1 MSAAPATKPKIMTV
15 RGPIAPEELGFTS
28 LHEHILVDLAEC
40 FRGRYRQILPNVPM
54 PDGPFV
60 MEDRSTLR
68 HGILLSSENL
78 QLDDEEAAAG
88 EVADFAAVGGSAI
101 VETGAPGIRTAQDV
115 VAFKR
120 ISEDT
125 GVHII
130 ACTGLYAENTWPER
144 FHGLTR
150 DQYADY
156 LRGEIANGIGE
167 SGIFPGQIKVA
178 YEGST
183 EPADAYARAAALVSR
198 ESGLSLQVHVG
209 LLLQNSY
216 LRETLL
222 PLLYAGD
229 RVPERTVICHVENW
243 LGILPVTQLVK
254 DPRSI
259 PCDLSL
265 HKEVLDRGFNI
276 CFTCIGA
283 EWDLEQMGFAHRPDW
298 FYLAGL
304 LALINE
310 GYAGQICLGHDV
322 FTRLDTRRGGGTGF
336 TRIHNFVL
344 PTLRQCGVSEAD
356 IHKITVENPARL
368 LAY

>member
-1 MSAAPATKPKIMTV
+1 MARVMTV
-15 RGPIAPEELGFTS
+15 RGPIDAADLGFTS
-28 LHEHILVDLAEC
+28 LHEHILVDLAET

-60 MEDRSTLR
+60 IEDRSTLR

-78 QLDDEEAAAG
+78 RLDDEEAAAG
-88 EVADFAAVGGSAI
+88 EVDDFRDAGGSAM
-101 VETGAPGIRTAQDV
+101 VETGVPGIRTASDV
-115 VAFKR
+115 RVFRR
-120 ISEDT
+120 ISEKT

-130 ACTGLYAENTWPER
+130 ACTGLYAENSWPGR
-144 FHGLTR
+144 FQGLSR
-150 DQYADY
+150 DQYVDY
-156 LRGEIANGIGE
+156 LRGEIANGIGD

-183 EPADAYARAAALVSR
+183 EAADAYARAASIVSG

-209 LLLQNSY
+209 LLLTNDN
-216 LRETLL
+216 LRQTIL
-222 PLLYAGD
+222 PILFDGD
-229 RVPERTVICHVENW
+229 CVPERTVICHVENW
-243 LGILPVTQLVK
+243 LGFLPLTQLVK

-259 PCDLSL
+259 PFDLSL
-265 HKEVLDRGFNI
+265 HKEVLDRGFNV

-304 LALINE
+304 LALVKE

-322 FTRLDTRRGGGTGF
+322 FTRLDTRRGGGEGF

-344 PTLRQCGVSEAD
+344 PTLRKCGVSESD
-356 IHKITVENPARL
+356 IRKITVENPARI